1 MCKKV
6 MSIKRRTKKGGCIL
20 ALLLA
25 GSVLTGCSTTTGGEE
40 DLILVEKEVE
50 TMTYEMAV
58 VSIGDVRKSE
68 KTKCVYQQVN
78 DESLSFNV
86 SGKRIAKVYVKEGED
101 VVKGQILAEL
111 DLGNV
116 EEQVRDLEY
125 NIARNE
131 LNLSYIEPNMNNEI
145 SSLWL
150 RFIYQSG
157 QSDNERKALEE
168 NVKNVQQRYRYAQED
183 CEDALALDRAQL
195 AQLQKN
201 MKDSVLRAGIN
212 GTVSKIQERLEGSTS
227 VKDEEVIKI
236 IDSTECLF
244 AVEDLSLRDCFTE
257 GTEVDMSIAYGS
269 GAGDYKLVPYDIEN
283 WDEVFLFSIS
293 EGNQETVIEV
303 GTMGTMRYTTDYRTQ
318 VLTVPLK
325 AVHQADGKSF
335 VYVLGENQ
343 MREVKWIETGLFGD
357 DKVEVI
363 SGLAEG
369 EKVIVK

>member
-283 WDEVFLFSIS
+283 WDDIFLFSIS
-293 EGNQETVIEV
+293 EGNQEAVIEV

>member
-293 EGNQETVIEV
+293 EGNQEAVIEV

>member
-6 MSIKRRTKKGGCIL
+6 MSIMRRTKSGGRIL

-25 GSVLTGCSTTTGGEE
+25 GCMLTGCSSAVGEDE

-58 VSIGDVRKSE
+58 VSVGDVRKSE

-78 DESLSFNV
+78 DESLSFGV

-150 RFIYQSG
+150 KFIYQSG
-157 QSDNERKALEE
+157 QSDGERKALEE
-168 NVKNVQQRYRYAQED
+168 NVKGVQQRYRYAQED

-195 AQLQKN
+195 AQLQKS
-201 MKDSVLRAGIN
+201 MKESVLRAGIN
-212 GTVSKIQERLEGSTS
+212 GTISKIQERLEGSTS
-227 VKDEEVIKI
+227 VKDEEIIKI

-244 AVEDLSLRDCFTE
+244 AVDDLSLRDCFSE
-257 GTEVDMSIAYGS
+257 GVEVDMSIAYGS
-269 GAGDYKLVPYDIEN
+269 GAGDYKLVPYDIGN
-283 WDEVFLFSIS
+283 WKDVFLFSIS
-293 EGNQETVIEV
+293 DGNQDAVIEV

-318 VLTVPLK
+318 VLTVPLR